1 MTCRTFVIASVNR
14 KHIQRTCW
22 HLGTYSKNPVP
33 VVSCLFLPIFLTA
46 CLDFSNQFSW
56 HNQAA
61 LWGSCLPLDATQ
73 PPLCLPG
80 TGFTD
85 WLPSQPRGAWT
96 SVQIHQYRP
105 TPPRR
110 ADQNILFFLSHTR
123 WQFDRCIGHFSF
135 RKPRDMALGF
145 KPWCPCAQSGCPW
158 AAVPENSTHAEPRG
172 MCRGYQVLCYFHS
185 APPELRQG
193 DCFLTHSCTHK
204 LRTQFCPL
212 TQTPIS
218 QSIQRGRLHR
228 WATGEDSVFGRPTSG
243 TARET
248 SVPCLASF
256 FLFLQ
261 S

>member
-85 WLPSQPRGAWT
+85 WLPLSREGHGQVCKFT
-96 SVQIHQYRP
+96 SIA
-105 TPPRR
+105 PPHPGE
-110 ADQNILFFLSHTR
+110 QTR
-123 WQFDRCIGHFSF
+123 TSFSSSATQFDRCIGHFSF

-158 AAVPENSTHAEPRG
+158 AAVPENSTHAVPRG
-172 MCRGYQVLCYFHS
+172 ACRGYQVLCHCHS

-228 WATGEDSVFGRPTSG
+228 WATGEDSVFGRPTLG